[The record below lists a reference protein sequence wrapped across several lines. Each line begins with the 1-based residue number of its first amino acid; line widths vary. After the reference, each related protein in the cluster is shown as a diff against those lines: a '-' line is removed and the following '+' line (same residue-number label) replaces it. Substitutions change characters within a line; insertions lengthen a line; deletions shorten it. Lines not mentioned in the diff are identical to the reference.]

1 MYIQLNIIYL
11 KGVINMAQIN
21 IRIDDNLKEQAEI
34 LFEELGL
41 NMSTAFNV
49 FIRQSIRQGGIPFE
63 ITTQVDPFF
72 NESNMKILQESLKEA
87 NEGRFVSKSLGIEGN
102 GAMKIN
108 FTEIAWKDYI
118 YWQGQDKKTIKQ

>member
-1 MYIQLNIIYL
+1 
-11 KGVINMAQIN
+11 MAQIN

-41 NMSTAFNV
+41 NMSTAINV

-72 NESNMKILQESLKEA
+72 SKSNVRILQESIKEA
-87 NEGRFVSKSLGIEGN
+87 GEGRFVSKSLKELKE
-102 GAMKIN
+102 M
-108 FTEIAWKDYI
+108 E
-118 YWQGQDKKTIKQ
+118 Q

>member
-1 MYIQLNIIYL
+1 
-11 KGVINMAQIN
+11 MAQIN

-63 ITTQVDPFF
+63 ITTHVDPFF
-72 NESNMKILQESLKEA
+72 AKSNIKILQESVREA
-87 NEGRFVSKSLGIEGN
+87 NEGRFISKSLEELKGME
-102 GAMKIN
+102 
-108 FTEIAWKDYI
+108 E
-118 YWQGQDKKTIKQ
+118 

>member
-1 MYIQLNIIYL
+1 
-11 KGVINMAQIN
+11 MAQIN

-72 NESNMKILQESLKEA
+72 NESNMRMLQESIKEA
-87 NEGRFVSKSLGIEGN
+87 NEGKFISKSFEELKE
-102 GAMKIN
+102 M
-108 FTEIAWKDYI
+108 E
-118 YWQGQDKKTIKQ
+118 Q

>member
-1 MYIQLNIIYL
+1 
-11 KGVINMAQIN
+11 MAQIN

-63 ITTQVDPFF
+63 ITTQVDSFYS
-72 NESNMKILQESLKEA
+72 ESNMRTLITSIKEADEGKFISKSFNELKEM
-87 NEGRFVSKSLGIEGN
+87 E
-102 GAMKIN
+102 
-108 FTEIAWKDYI
+108 
-118 YWQGQDKKTIKQ
+118 Q

>member
-1 MYIQLNIIYL
+1 
-11 KGVINMAQIN
+11 MAQIN

-72 NESNMKILQESLKEA
+72 SESNMKILQESLKEA
-87 NEGRFVSKSLGIEGN
+87 NEGKFVSKSLEELKE
-102 GAMKIN
+102 M
-108 FTEIAWKDYI
+108 E
-118 YWQGQDKKTIKQ
+118 Q

>member
-1 MYIQLNIIYL
+1 
-11 KGVINMAQIN
+11 MAQIN

-41 NMSTAFNV
+41 NMSTAFNI

-72 NESNMKILQESLKEA
+72 SQSNIKILQESINEA
-87 NEGRFVSKSLGIEGN
+87 REGRFISKSLEELKE
-102 GAMKIN
+102 M
-108 FTEIAWKDYI
+108 E
-118 YWQGQDKKTIKQ
+118 Q

>member
-1 MYIQLNIIYL
+1 
-11 KGVINMAQIN
+11 MAQIN

-72 NESNMKILQESLKEA
+72 SESNIKVLQESIKEA
-87 NEGRFVSKSLGIEGN
+87 SESKFVSKSLEELKEMEQSI
-102 GAMKIN
+102 
-108 FTEIAWKDYI
+108 
-118 YWQGQDKKTIKQ
+118 